1 MLRFRASAAV
11 NYRIVS
17 VKVLRRLR
25 FYVFSDKSVK
35 NDVIIVKVMIKK
47 C

>member
-1 MLRFRASAAV
+1 MSRFGASAAV

-17 VKVLRRLR
+17 VKVLRRLK